1 MASSDVAS
9 VATRPVRCAIYTRKS
24 TEEGLAQEFNS
35 LDAQRDCAEAYIQS
49 QRQQGWI
56 ALPQHYD
63 DGGFTGAN
71 LERPALKRLLADIE
85 AGRIDCVVIY
95 KVDRLSRSLFD
106 FARLMDIFDKHGV
119 TFVSVTQQ
127 LNSNTPMGRLT
138 LNILL
143 SFAQFERELVGE
155 RTRDKTAAARRKGK
169 WTGGYPVLG
178 YDSDPSRSRLVVN
191 DGEAEQVRGIFNL
204 FLQHQSLV
212 ATLDEIQRHRWR
224 LKSWT
229 TNRGQRHQGGPF
241 DRPALVRLLTNVLY
255 RGDIGHKGKI
265 YRGEQPAVVDRK
277 VWRTVNDL
285 LAKSRRGDRAA
296 RRHPQP
302 GAFRGLVECA
312 TCGCALVSGYTSKK
326 GRRYPYYVCL
336 TVQKRGAQACRGQ
349 CVSARRLEE
358 AVVDALYRLAAESD
372 GTLPRTLPLDRVVWR
387 DLEEQEKR
395 QILKTVVQRII
406 CDRRKRQVTIRLK
419 PAVTPDSR
427 GSTVTVR
434 LANSAAVDLIAPP
447 QPKALIAQSTE
458 SGRPRI
464 TQLLALAV
472 RFEQLLASGTAR
484 DYADLARLGG
494 VSRARITQILNLR
507 NLAPAIQEQILSLNG
522 DGRETHLTEGAVR
535 RVSGTLDW
543 RRQMKLF
550 TKLRTNGA

>member
-1 MASSDVAS
+1 MASSDLTS

-49 QRQQGWI
+49 QRQQGWM

-71 LERPALKRLLADIE
+71 LERPGLQRLLADIE

-106 FARLMDIFDKHGV
+106 FARLMNIFEKHSV
-119 TFVSVTQQ
+119 SFVSVTQQ

-143 SFAQFERELVGE
+143 SFAQFEREMVAE
-155 RTRDKTAAARRKGK
+155 RTRDKTSAARKKGK

-178 YDSDPSRSRLVVN
+178 YDSDPSRSRLAVN
-191 DGEAEQVRGIFNL
+191 EGEAEQVRGIFNL
-204 FLQHQSLV
+204 FLQHQSLM
-212 ATLDEIQRHRWR
+212 ATLDEIQRRGWR

-229 TNRGQRHQGGPF
+229 TNQGQRHQGGPF
-241 DRPALVRLLTNVLY
+241 DRPALIRLLRNVLY

-265 YRGEQPAVVDRK
+265 YRGEQPAIVERK
-277 VWRTVNDL
+277 IWRKVNDL
-285 LAKSRRGDRAA
+285 LASRRRGHRPA
-296 RRHPQP
+296 RGHAQS
-302 GAFRGLVECA
+302 GVFSELVECA
-312 TCGCALVSGYTSKK
+312 NCGRALVCGYTSKK

-336 TVQKRGAQACRGQ
+336 MVQKRGAQACRGQ

-358 AVVDALYRLAAESD
+358 AVVDALYRIAAESD
-372 GTLPRTLPLDRVVWR
+372 GTLRRTLPLDRMVWR
-387 DLEEQEKR
+387 DLNEPEKR
-395 QILKTVVQRII
+395 QILKTAVERII

-419 PAVTPDSR
+419 PAVTADSR

-434 LANSAAVDLIAPP
+434 LTNSAAVDRTAPP
-447 QPKALIAQSTE
+447 QPKTLIAETTE
-458 SGRPRI
+458 KGRPRI

-472 RFEQLLASGTAR
+472 RLEQLLANGTAK

-507 NLAPAIQEQILSLNG
+507 NLAPAIQEQILFLNG
-522 DGRETHLTEGAVR
+522 NGREKDLTERAVR

-543 RRQMKLF
+543 RRQAKLF
-550 TKLRTNGA
+550 TKLRTNGV